1 MMKKNYLLFLLTL
14 FTAYFSIAQQAY
26 YTDANFDF
34 TQTGDVLKDALGQLI
49 SNASTTYTYGDVR
62 ADFEEMELDPDDNS
76 NANVLLTYGFVNN
89 LSCTSGQTDRR
100 IRDKGDFGGGT
111 CEFNREHVF
120 ARSNANPS
128 MGSVSNGDTGI
139 AADPQNL
146 RATDVQRNGSRGSR
160 KFGAG
165 SGNSGVLGNGDYYPG
180 DEWRGDVARIMMY
193 MFTRYGD
200 RCLPSLNASGV
211 TQPTN
216 DMLQILLQ
224 WNVDD
229 PVSEIEDNRNNFLE
243 TEYLNRNPFID
254 NPALATVIWG
264 GPEAQDRWGNLLSI
278 ENFQEPTIKIFPNP
292 VSGNEIT
299 IVSNKSVLA
308 EVYDVLGKKVTSQ
321 NLTATQK
328 KLNISGL
335 KNGVYLLRLK
345 SENGTTTKKL
355 IRQ

>member
-1 MMKKNYLLFLLTL
+1 MIKNYLFFLLAL
-14 FTAYFSIAQQAY
+14 VIASLSFAQQSY
-26 YTDANFDF
+26 YDGVDF
-34 TQTGDVLKDALGQLI
+34 TQTGDVLKNNLAQLI
-49 SNASTTYTYGDVR
+49 DNASTTYTYGDIR
-62 ADFEEMELDPDDNS
+62 ADFREMELDPDDATNS
-76 NANVLLTYGFVNN
+76 NVLLTYGYVNT
-89 LSCTSGQTDRR
+89 LACTSGQTDRR
-100 IRDKGDFGGGT
+100 IRDKFDFGGGT

-180 DEWRGDVARIMMY
+180 DEWKGDIARIMMY
-193 MFTRYGD
+193 MYTRYED
-200 RCLPSLNASGV
+200 RCLPSLNASGA
-211 TQPTN
+211 TQGTT

-229 PVSEIEDNRNNFLE
+229 PVSAVEDNRNNFLE
-243 TEYLNRNPFID
+243 GEYLNRNPFID

-264 GPEAQDRWGNLLSI
+264 GPDAEDRWGNLLST
-278 ENFQEPTIKIFPNP
+278 EDFQQPEIKIFPNP
-292 VSGNEIT
+292 ASGNEIT
-299 IVSNKSVLA
+299 IVSNESILA
-308 EVYDVLGKKVTSQ
+308 EVYDVLGKKVKSQ
-321 NLTATQK
+321 NLTSNQK
-328 KLNISGL
+328 KLNIYGL
-335 KNGVYLLRLK
+335 KKGVYLLRLK